1 MKEIMAIIRMN
12 MINKTKDALLKE
24 GFPSFYCRRVMGRG
38 KKKVD
43 FSIFDNSL
51 NVEDLASSKIVGEI
65 VETQRLIPKRM
76 ISLVVN
82 DEEAEKVV
90 KTIIDINITGNPGD
104 GKIFV
109 MDIPE
114 TTRIRTGEVNEEAI

>member
-24 GFPSFYCRRVMGRG
+24 GFPSFYCRKVMGRG

-51 NVEDLASSKIVGEI
+51 NLEDLASSNIVGEI

-109 MDIPE
+109 IDIPE
-114 TTRIRTGEVNEEAI
+114 TIRIRTGEVNEEAI

>member
-24 GFPSFYCRRVMGRG
+24 GFPSFYCRKVMGRG

-51 NVEDLASSKIVGEI
+51 NVEDLSSSNIVGEI

-114 TTRIRTGEVNEEAI
+114 TIRIRTGEVNEEAI

>member
-24 GFPSFYCRRVMGRG
+24 GFPSFYCRKVMGRG

-51 NVEDLASSKIVGEI
+51 NLEDLASSNIVGEI
-65 VETQRLIPKRM
+65 IETQRLIPKRM

-114 TTRIRTGEVNEEAI
+114 TIRIRTGEVNEEAI

>member
-24 GFPSFYCRRVMGRG
+24 GFPSFYCRKVMGRG
-38 KKKVD
+38 KRKVD

-51 NVEDLASSKIVGEI
+51 NIEELASSSLASEI
-65 VETQRLIPKRM
+65 VETQRLLPKRM
-76 ISLVVN
+76 ISLIVN
-82 DEEAEKVV
+82 DDDAEKVA
-90 KTIIDINITGNPGD
+90 KIIIDTNITGNPGD

-109 MDIPE
+109 VDIPE
-114 TTRIRTGEVNEEAI
+114 TIRIRTGEVNELAI